1 MSSPSISFSRS
12 PEKQL
17 PPRRSFSDFNQAQL
31 LALQKARTLYTPAS
45 ASTLYLRL
53 HPTASEAERLHYLQS
68 LKDFNA
74 NYVDNQELV
83 LEHFAVDVNK
93 PSTDYNPRSFFFRN
107 RMLDRSRG
115 VAEFLTVDELLFQHT
130 GIYQE
135 QKYSNKVCQELQ
147 KDLSKITCAE
157 GCHIPQL
164 SPAQTFSLL
173 FVTQHLLK
181 VAESTQWLAEEIAT
195 VQENLF
201 SDIKRDLIE
210 QFGETLPQIRTYEFP
225 EVEESLFGLN
235 AFAQKIAFFS
245 TTPEKLLSS
254 FLDKEVST
262 HELLKQIRHH
272 QRCFPLSKK
281 KQSWRKP
288 HDSFNDIPTVRIL
301 KDIRFKAYHSFF
313 KRPRRRNPNTPV
325 RKYYRN
331 HFSSGTT
338 PKANQS
344 FTPRHKQKSRSNS
357 NHNSKPQFPRN
368 SRSRSFSHTRGKNE
382 PSNKRSRSN
391 SYHKFSQSRKNFS
404 PTDIQ
409 RAPAPSIP
417 KGKASALTT
426 VAN

>member
-12 PEKQL
+12 PERQL

-83 LEHFAVDVNK
+83 LEHFAVDVNT
-93 PSTDYNPRSFFFRN
+93 PSTDYNPRSYFFRN

-115 VAEFLTVDELLFQHT
+115 IAEFLTVDELLFQHT
-130 GIYQE
+130 GLYQE
-135 QKYSNKVCQELQ
+135 NKYSNKVCQELQ

-181 VAESTQWLAEEIAT
+181 VAESTQWLAEEIAS

-245 TTPEKLLSS
+245 TTPEKLMTS

-262 HELLKQIRHH
+262 QELLKQIRHH

-288 HDSFNDIPTVRIL
+288 HDSFNDMPTARIM
-301 KDIRFKAYHSFF
+301 KDIHFKAYNSFF
-313 KRPRRRNPNTPV
+313 KRPRRRNPHPTV
-325 RKYYRN
+325 RKHYGN
-331 HFSSGTT
+331 HFSSGNRT
-338 PKANQS
+338 KANNGFPS
-344 FTPRHKQKSRSNS
+344 RQKRSSRSHS
-357 NHNSKPQFPRN
+357 AHNLKPPFPRT
-368 SRSRSFSHTRGKNE
+368 SRSRSFSNTRGKNE
-382 PSNKRSRSN
+382 TSGKRSRSN
-391 SYHKFSQSRKNFS
+391 SSHKFSHPRKNFS
-404 PTDIQ
+404 PTDI
-409 RAPAPSIP
+409 RRTPAPSVP
-417 KGKASALTT
+417 NGKASALPS
-426 VAN
+426 VSA